1 MIKKLLYILSL
12 GAVFFI
18 ASCSEDRLQ
27 LLPEIGSPLEEAIN
41 SENDMKQVLAGVY
54 TQMSSSAGFGG
65 AISIFGDLLS
75 DNAFISSSNDGYFLN
90 TSRMTY
96 SPEISDFG
104 MYDSFYDVIQQANMV
119 IADKK
124 LAESPTVLNYKAEAK
139 IARAMAYFY
148 LVSFYS
154 ASPKSGLN
162 QEYGV
167 PIQPEEYNPNNK
179 LARSSV
185 NDVYNYI
192 ISDLQSAINQLGNYQ
207 PENKSTLSPT
217 AAKLLLSRVYLTR
230 GKNDDY
236 QKSLDY
242 AYEVINDNSGNYEF
256 ITDKNK
262 YLNYFTSSNSAVM
275 DNQKETVFEIEQTPI
290 FNVGGNAHPGTFYA
304 NNGSHRSILF
314 RRSFVNQL
322 TSTPNDW
329 RSGLIG
335 VLGSDIDSP
344 RGNFTRKWVRN
355 TNEGNYASNIK
366 LLRVSEA
373 YLNRIEALFNI
384 GNNAAALD
392 YLKAFQLNRGKTPD
406 TTITLEIIL
415 NERRK
420 EFFAEGH
427 RYFDLKRN
435 AFPIVKDSNCE
446 TNCNVSVTDR
456 LFVIPIPYYEM
467 NINSSI
473 TQYPGW

>member
-236 QKSLDY
+236 QKSVDY

-304 NNGSHRSILF
+304 NNGSHRSI
-314 RRSFVNQL
+314 Q
-322 TSTPNDW
+322 
-329 RSGLIG
+329 
-335 VLGSDIDSP
+335 
-344 RGNFTRKWVRN
+344 
-355 TNEGNYASNIK
+355 
-366 LLRVSEA
+366 
-373 YLNRIEALFNI
+373 
-384 GNNAAALD
+384 
-392 YLKAFQLNRGKTPD
+392 
-406 TTITLEIIL
+406 
-415 NERRK
+415 
-420 EFFAEGH
+420 
-427 RYFDLKRN
+427 
-435 AFPIVKDSNCE
+435 
-446 TNCNVSVTDR
+446 
-456 LFVIPIPYYEM
+456 
-467 NINSSI
+467 
-473 TQYPGW
+473 